1 MRIVNIY
8 KHNMLIRLVEI
19 IQYYV
24 YLNKYYIKSAHFG
37 VSSKKVFIYMADGRF
52 IHGGLSDRLRGMC
65 SLYQYCKNHNIPF
78 KINFIH
84 PFDIRFFLIPNV
96 YDWTINAG
104 DIVYDRNSAAII
116 IKPNS
121 DNNIRKR
128 LSKLSKE
135 VQYHLYAN
143 CSYNISEFGNNFN
156 ELFSPTELLRDAI
169 DLHLKKIGNPY
180 VSITFRFQNLL
191 GDFKERKSKE
201 ESQEQQLNLIEA
213 CLEAIENVKNRHL
226 DVPSI
231 LITSDSRKF
240 LLIAKEKFNY
250 VYFAEG
256 NLLHMDCSNSS
267 DVSSYLKSFVDLF
280 LISKAKKAYSFAR
293 GKMYFNSGFAKTA
306 ALIGG
311 IECENI

>member
-1 MRIVNIY
+1 MRIINIY
-8 KHNMLIRLVEI
+8 KHNILLRLVEY

-24 YLNKYYIKSAHFG
+24 YLNKYYTKSAHFG

-78 KINFIH
+78 KINFVH

-104 DIVYDRNSAAII
+104 DIVYDRNSVAKIL
-116 IKPNS
+116 KPNS
-121 DNNIRKR
+121 DDNIRKR

-143 CSYNISEFGNNFN
+143 CSYNISEFRNNFN
-156 ELFSPTELLRDAI
+156 ELFRPTELLQDSV
-169 DLHLKKIGNPY
+169 DLHLKNIGTPY

-191 GDFKERKSKE
+191 GDFKERKSSE
-201 ESQEQQLNLIEA
+201 ESEEKQLDLIRV
-213 CLEAIENVKNRHL
+213 CLEAIEDVRKRHP
-226 DVPSI
+226 DIPHI
-231 LITSDSRKF
+231 LVTSDSKKF
-240 LLIAKEKFNY
+240 LLIAKERFEY

-256 NLLHMDCSNSS
+256 ELLHMDCNN
-267 DVSSYLKSFVDLF
+267 DPNIHSYLKSFVDLY
-280 LISKAKKAYSFAR
+280 LISKANKAYFFAR
-293 GKMYFNSGFAKTA
+293 GKMYSNSGFARTA

-311 IECENI
+311 IEYEII